1 MPGDTPMNGWHPGM
15 PHRQAVCARG
25 CAGFRTA
32 GPRCF
37 TKAAAERGAGGA
49 GARWRKVPGLS
60 RCYFRCN
67 GPAARRGPFS
77 GRPPQ
82 PGLCPL
88 GAVPQRAHGRRAGNR
103 GLRMPRNSGHGARNG
118 ACPARGCVAAEGRE
132 QVQIGQCP
140 GSMPLVPITGLSQT
154 RPGHAT
160 VSFPSCLAAP
170 RRMPDHGVPDAVAVG
185 RPRSRSR
192 GAVRRNGAMAGGRR
206 AARISAAGG
215 SGAAPCPPCPVAVA
229 DCSVRR
235 PGLRHAA
242 TETKGPTG

>member
-15 PHRQAVCARG
+15 PRRQAVCGRG

-37 TKAAAERGAGGA
+37 TKAAAERGTVGA

-60 RCYFRCN
+60 RCYFGCD
-67 GPAARRGPFS
+67 GPAVRRGPLPGLS
-77 GRPPQ
+77 PQ
-82 PGLCPL
+82 PGLCPR
-88 GAVPQRAHGRRAGNR
+88 GAVRTRARGGRAGIR
-103 GLRMPRNSGHGARNG
+103 GLRMPRNSGHGAQNG

-160 VSFPSCLAAP
+160 VSDPSCPVAP
-170 RRMPDHGVPDAVAVG
+170 RRMPYHLVPHAVAVG
-185 RPRSRSR
+185 RLWSRSR
-192 GAVRRNGAMAGGRR
+192 GAVSRNGAMAGGAALSGSLRR
-206 AARISAAGG
+206 AVPVRRHARHARSPLPIAASAAP
-215 SGAAPCPPCPVAVA
+215 A
-229 DCSVRR
+229 
-235 PGLRHAA
+235 
-242 TETKGPTG
+242 